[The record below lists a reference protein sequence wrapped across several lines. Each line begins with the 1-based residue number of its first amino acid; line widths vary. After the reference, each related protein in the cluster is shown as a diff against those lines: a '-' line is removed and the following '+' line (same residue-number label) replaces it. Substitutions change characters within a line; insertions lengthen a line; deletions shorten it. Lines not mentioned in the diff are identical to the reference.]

1 MVLGYFDTWYFGTS
15 VWYFGTLILGT
26 FLLGFGTWELGIAG
40 TLDEALRAE
49 VPNGCCLSETL
60 MIDNNS
66 FQPQ

>member
-1 MVLGYFDTWYFGTS
+1 MVLWYFDTWYFGTW
-15 VWYFGTLILGT
+15 VGTLVLGT
-26 FLLGFGTWELGIAG
+26 LLLGFGTWELGIAG
-40 TLDEALRAE
+40 TLDEVLRAE